1 MFKLNSK
8 IAFLFILT
16 LPLVFSCKGPNN
28 SGSQSN
34 PPPAPI
40 TPPIQEGRCGNG
52 ILDADEEC
60 DTDILNGK
68 DPSQYSCGCD
78 CKLIRINE

>member
-34 PPPAPI
+34 PPAPI
-40 TPPIQEGRCGNG
+40 TPPSQGELCGNG
-52 ILDADEEC
+52 ILDPGEEC
-60 DTDILNGK
+60 DKGYQNGELGC
-68 DPSQYSCGCD
+68 SCD
-78 CKLIRINE
+78 CNCKLYKN

>member
-34 PPPAPI
+34 PPAPI
-40 TPPIQEGRCGNG
+40 TPPIQGEHCGNG

-60 DTDILNGK
+60 DEGHQNGE
-68 DPSQYSCGCD
+68 PGCSCSCD
-78 CKLIRINE
+78 CKLYKH

>member
-34 PPPAPI
+34 PPAPI
-40 TPPIQEGRCGNG
+40 TPPIQGGRCGDGN
-52 ILDADEEC
+52 LDPGEEC
-60 DTDILNGK
+60 DEGHHNGE
-68 DPSQYSCGCD
+68 PGCSCKSD
-78 CKLIRINE
+78 CTLIRE

>member
-34 PPPAPI
+34 PPAPI
-40 TPPIQEGRCGNG
+40 TPPFQEGRCGDGN
-52 ILDADEEC
+52 LDPGEEC
-60 DTDILNGK
+60 DEGDKNGGLGC
-68 DPSQYSCGCD
+68 SCDCD
-78 CKLIRINE
+78 CKLYKH